1 MAMNNIIQ
9 NAVATH
15 FATFT
20 SGFVIA
26 LSAAFGVNRLSNA
39 QQQQRIQQQRNQA
52 QVQQLQA
59 QNKSLCLYLKQ
70 HRLAPPHGVVCK

>member
-9 NAVATH
+9 SAVTTH

-26 LSAAFGVNRLSNA
+26 LSAAFGVNRINHA
-39 QQQQRIQQQRNQA
+39 QQQQNLQQQRNQA

-59 QNKSLCLYLKQ
+59 QNRSLCLYLKQ
-70 HRLAPPHGVVCK
+70 HKLAPPRGVVCK